1 MHQAELGIAH
11 VGLAD
16 TDVRRLKSMMA
27 SAIGDGTL
35 VARWCLAKPVAAH
48 LVIGSPESAHR
59 ILSNP
64 AGAQNGEQVVAAL
77 AGESDAEVEGAV
89 KLPWPIRI
97 EHLLNLLRSV
107 ERQVLKVSVMPE
119 ADAAHPLVRLAA
131 LLRHAEQ
138 PADLSWRIT
147 GLGRAPIFIAPARRQ
162 YFCAESLRMLR
173 SFDSFDGSQH
183 LDFMPVPPRDL
194 PTEFTQP
201 KPIAMLQWSVGLLA
215 GPLGILPWLEADA
228 AWRLRRFPEFQILH
242 HEPAHRRL
250 AAAFSRPAQ
259 TIATVAQWTQIQ
271 PESVVGFV
279 NGAELCGYLHSEEPA
294 PEAASHGPDA
304 SRQGLAE
311 ILRRAL
317 GIVENAAHG

>member
-1 MHQAELGIAH
+1 MNQAELGIAH

-27 SAIGDGTL
+27 SAIGDCTL
-35 VARWCLAKPVAAH
+35 VARWCLAQPAKAH
-48 LVIGSPESAHR
+48 LVVGSPEAAAEIVADTVADR
-59 ILSNP
+59 NP
-64 AGAQNGEQVVAAL
+64 EQVVAVL
-77 AGESDAEVEGAV
+77 AGESDAEVPGTER
-89 KLPWPIRI
+89 LPWPIRI
-97 EHLLNLLRSV
+97 EQLLSLLRTV
-107 ERQVLKVSVMPE
+107 ERRVLKVSVMPE

-131 LLRHAEQ
+131 LLRHAEE

-147 GLGRAPIFIAPARRQ
+147 GLGRAPIYITPARRQ

-173 SFDSFDGSQH
+173 SFDSGSR

-201 KPIAMLQWSVGLLA
+201 KPIAMLQWSVGMLA
-215 GPLGILPWLEADA
+215 GPLGILPWLEANA

-259 TIATVAQWTQIQ
+259 SIATVAEWTQIQ
-271 PESVVGFV
+271 PETVVGFV
-279 NGAELCGYLHSEEPA
+279 NGAELCGYLHSEEAA
-294 PEAASHGPDA
+294 PEAASRGPDA

>member
-1 MHQAELGIAH
+1 MNQAELGIAH
-11 VGLAD
+11 IGLAD

-35 VARWCLAKPVAAH
+35 VARWCLAKPASAH
-48 LVIGSPESAHR
+48 LVIGSPESAGN
-59 ILSNP
+59 ILSTSGAGLNP
-64 AGAQNGEQVVAAL
+64 EQVVAVL

-97 EHLLNLLRSV
+97 EHLLDLLRTV
-107 ERQVLKVSVMPE
+107 ERRVLKVTVMPE

-131 LLRHAEQ
+131 LLRHAEE

-147 GLGRAPIFIAPARRQ
+147 GLGRAPIYIAPARRQ

-173 SFDSFDGSQH
+173 SFDNGSR

-215 GPLGILPWLEADA
+215 GPLGILPWLEAGA

-259 TIATVAQWTQIQ
+259 TISAVADWTQIQ
-271 PESVVGFV
+271 PEAVVGFV

-294 PEAASHGPDA
+294 PEAANHGPDA